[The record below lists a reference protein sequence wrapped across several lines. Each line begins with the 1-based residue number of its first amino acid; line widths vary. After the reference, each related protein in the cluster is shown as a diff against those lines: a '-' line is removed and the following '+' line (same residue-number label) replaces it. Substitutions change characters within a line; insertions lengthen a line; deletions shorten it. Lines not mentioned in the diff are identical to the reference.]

1 MMAKGLSYVLA
12 VTLITWLGLF
22 LYLLRLD
29 LRLREAERREE
40 I

>member
-1 MMAKGLSYVLA
+1 MAKGLSYVLA
-12 VTLITWLGLF
+12 ATLITWLGLF

>member
-1 MMAKGLSYVLA
+1 MAKGLSYVLA

>member
-1 MMAKGLSYVLA
+1 MAKGLSYVLA

-29 LRLREAERREE
+29 LSSGGGAA
-40 I
+40 